1 MRPLSFLSSVV
12 ATASILAVPSMP
24 AHSQTGRPP
33 AISTRQFVAGSAK
46 VTVTGPA
53 RIDQEIQINT
63 KASYADGEMTWLQ
76 FGASG
81 SDAPNALIT
90 YGETGETGINVGK
103 GKLTATG
110 GIVPGERSECSG
122 TVQVTATL
130 VSGQYSCV
138 GVTSYDPA
146 TGGMGKVNIE
156 VQFTAKS

>member
-1 MRPLSFLSSVV
+1 MRPLSFVSSGV
-12 ATASILAVPSMP
+12 AAACILALPSRP

-33 AISTRQFVAGSAK
+33 AISTRQFVGGSVK
-46 VTVTGPA
+46 MTVTGSIQ
-53 RIDQEIQINT
+53 IDQEVPINT
-63 KASYADGEMTWLQ
+63 KASYGDGEMTWLQ

-110 GIVPGERSECSG
+110 GIMPGERSECTG

-138 GVTSYDPA
+138 GVTSYDPR
-146 TGGMGKVNIE
+146 TGGMGKVNIKVE
-156 VQFTAKS
+156 FTAKS